1 MTNFDIGV
9 FVFLG
14 ISFILSC
21 VALFIIYK
29 KAKSKEKKE
38 REEEQKKINNIRP
51 FKY

>member
-29 KAKSKEKKE
+29 KAKEKKE
-38 REEEQKKINNIRP
+38 KEEEEKKINSLRP